1 MSVKLSHFEKAIEN
15 ISVYG
20 DNDTLPFDIDTKF
33 IKKYKADLATLA
45 LEFYNSNET
54 KVESA
59 VRHEQDIKAQQRN
72 IARDINNK
80 SVYFERLLVPA
91 GLSGFRTSTKTHPFW
106 NIYFNGLG
114 IAISEKLE
122 TKRQKTAYSY
132 RYQDDNTA
140 DIFQREFSWR
150 YYKEQTL
157 KDKALIEGAFVVQTD
172 ISNFY
177 EHVYHH
183 RVENFIN
190 DLFGY
195 VRSEPI
201 TSIGTQVDR
210 LLSKFSAGRS
220 FGLPV
225 GSQCSRVL
233 AELFMDTVDLALS
246 DKGIVW
252 HRYVDDITLIAPDEH
267 SAYKILSE
275 LANVLAN
282 LGLSLNKTKTIIL
295 SSKHYHNY
303 VSAQLG
309 LNEEGDRREL
319 KEIDVFYDP
328 YSDTPHED
336 YESLKEVV
344 RDLDVEG
351 LLKEELNK
359 GQPDT
364 YLVSKISQ
372 TLEFHD
378 ESDVL
383 QLLKIFL
390 GAENL
395 HAFRGS
401 WSTIMRTTS
410 RIRRYECFK
419 DIFGEIDNLL
429 DAILNHSQHL
439 LVADTNILFFIKAIR
454 YKKTSPRARF
464 LNDIYISTQS
474 LSIKRACIECWGSW
488 LDRSKFIEL
497 RNKWEQLHVEEQRML
512 WFIASSF
519 NDDGYFS
526 QNQISGTLK
535 TKWSLGLN
543 VKNEYDFFVNNYM
556 EWAKGNE

>member
-33 IKKYKADLATLA
+33 IKKYKADLAALA

-91 GLSGFRTSTKTHPFW
+91 GLSGFRTSTKIHPFW

-183 RVENFIN
+183 RVENFVN

-410 RIRRYECFK
+410 RIRRYDCFK